1 MRLSRVPV
9 LSLCQHDRVYDPGG
23 LRLVSPVP
31 TGRILH
37 LQRTETV
44 RTSHARGSGILG
56 VVIPCGTTTCKQLS
70 RLDTDPAALLHPA
83 SDVCL
88 RPPAGFATGLVASL
102 CPREDL
108 HLLDNFN

>member
-9 LSLCQHDRVYDPGG
+9 LSLWQHDRVYDPGG
-23 LRLVSPVP
+23 LRLVSPVT
-31 TGRILH
+31 TGRILRSSA
-37 LQRTETV
+37 LTLSALPTPEAQV
-44 RTSHARGSGILG
+44 SWG

-70 RLDTDPAALLHPA
+70 RLHTDPAALLHPA

-88 RPPAGFATGLVASL
+88 RPPAGFATGLVASR